1 MQSKPQQGFIS
12 EQVFVLEALKQG
24 FKVSQPLFAQEVYDF
39 VLDFNG
45 KLNRVQ
51 VKATNRFDEKWKR
64 YSVTGSKRNGE
75 LYTKDDTDFIVAI
88 ISDTRYYIIPISE
101 VSSKGIRIYNKETRK
116 LSNTSTGK
124 YDKYL
129 NCWDLLK

>member
-39 VLDFNG
+39 ILDFNG
-45 KLNRVQ
+45 KLNRIQ

-75 LYTKDDTDFIVAI
+75 LYTKNDTDFIVAV
-88 ISDTRYYIIPISE
+88 ISDIKYYIIPISE
-101 VSSKGIRIYNKETRK
+101 VSSKGIRIYDKETRK

-129 NCWDLLK
+129 NRWDLLK

>member
-1 MQSKPQQGFIS
+1 MENKPHQGFIS
-12 EQVFVLEALKQG
+12 EQSFVLEALKQG
-24 FKVSQPLFAQEVYDF
+24 FKVSQPLFSQEVYDF
-39 VLDFNG
+39 ILDFNG

-51 VKATNRFDEKWKR
+51 IKATNRFDKKWKR
-64 YSVTGSKRNGE
+64 YSVTGSKRNGD
-75 LYTKDDTDFIVAI
+75 LYTKQDTDFIIAV
-88 ISDTRYYIIPISE
+88 ISNTQYYIIPISE
-101 VSSKGIRIYNKETRK
+101 VSSKGIRIYNKQTRK